1 VRVQRDAARTG
12 TAKEGGMR
20 KRFLPHSI
28 LVLLALAT
36 IASIVRAQPEVPDLC
51 PALALAPAAAAMGP
65 PPVVHAGSRL
75 LYFGAT
81 ASVPGERY
89 ELVPDPNGRWLDE
102 ATGQR
107 YGEHEMPG
115 AAAAGFTLVRVGYVD
130 GQVAQ
135 LNQQLYLWDPGTG
148 IATYASAL
156 GLVSHAGCASDYWV
170 HPDALRALP
179 ETLGGDV
186 QVVRMPYAIGS
197 RTFDAIRLQTT
208 TAKGHTVYVYDLATG
223 LMIFHGARTVGGPVE
238 VRPMEE
244 RRTFGEGS
252 TQLVSLWIADARDV
266 AIPWAGYAP
275 PAWTAS
281 VQRLAFQGTATTYT
295 TTTAP
300 VQLAIAHEVTI
311 DRRGGGWLH
320 GWTHTTQATLPGLP
334 PTEAWS
340 VDASGTASVGGWWIA
355 PQALAALRAG
365 QIIDAVTELRTTT
378 SVTAADGARVTLS
391 EVGPA
396 HRIDATYDVATGAL
410 AHVTIVQSGA
420 LAQTVVDL
428 ALVRGP

>member
-1 VRVQRDAARTG
+1 
-12 TAKEGGMR
+12 MR
-20 KRFLPHSI
+20 KRFL
-28 LVLLALAT
+28 LRALLGLLTLSNLANV
-36 IASIVRAQPEVPDLC
+36 AVAQPEVPDLC
-51 PALALAPAAAAMGP
+51 PALALAPAAATMGP
-65 PPVVHAGSRL
+65 PPVVHAGTRL

-81 ASVPGERY
+81 ASVPGERT

-115 AAAAGFTLVRVGYVD
+115 AAAAAYTLVRVGYLD
-130 GQVAQ
+130 GHVAQ

-170 HPDALRALP
+170 HPEALRALP

-223 LMIFHGARTVGGPVE
+223 LMLFHGARTVGGPVE
-238 VRPMEE
+238 VRPKDELQ
-244 RRTFGEGS
+244 TFGEGS
-252 TQLVSLWIADARDV
+252 TRLVSLWIADARDV
-266 AIPWAGYAP
+266 AIPWASYPP
-275 PAWTAS
+275 PAWIAS
-281 VQRLAFQGTATTYT
+281 VQRLAYQGTATTYT

-300 VQLAIAHEVTI
+300 VQLAIGHEVTI

-340 VDASGTASVGGWWIA
+340 VDASGMASVGGWWIA
-355 PQALAALRAG
+355 PQALATLRAG
-365 QIIDAVTELRTTT
+365 QSIDAVAELHTTT
-378 SVTAADGARVTLS
+378 SVTAADGARVTLT

-396 HRIDATYDVATGAL
+396 HRIDATYDVATGVL

-420 LAQTVVDL
+420 LARTVL
-428 ALVRGP
+428 ELTLVLGP

>member
-1 VRVQRDAARTG
+1 MCR
-12 TAKEGGMR
+12 
-20 KRFLPHSI
+20 RFLHRSI
-28 LVLLALAT
+28 LALLALSSL
-36 IASIVRAQPEVPDLC
+36 ASVGRAQADVPDLC
-51 PALALAPAAAAMGP
+51 PALAVAPAAATLGP
-65 PPVVHAGSRL
+65 PPVVHVGSRL

-115 AAAAGFTLVRVGYVD
+115 AAAAGYTLVRVGYLD

-135 LNQQLYLWDPGTG
+135 LNQQLYLWDPATG
-148 IATYASAL
+148 IATYTSAL

-179 ETLGGDV
+179 ETLAGDV
-186 QVVRMPYAIGS
+186 RVVRMPYAIGS
-197 RTFDAIRLQTT
+197 RTFDALRIQTT

-223 LMIFHGARTVGGPVE
+223 LMLFHGARTVGGPVE
-238 VRPMEE
+238 VRPDDE
-244 RRTFGEGS
+244 RQTFGQGS

-266 AIPWAGYAP
+266 VIPWAGYAP
-275 PAWTAS
+275 PAWVAS
-281 VQRLAFQGTATTYT
+281 VQRLAYQGVATTYT

-300 VQLAIAHEVTI
+300 IQLALAHEVTI
-311 DRRGGGWLH
+311 DRRGASWLH
-320 GWTHTTQATLPGLP
+320 AWTHTTQATLPGLP
-334 PTEAWS
+334 PTEGWS
-340 VDASGTASVGGWWIA
+340 VDASGPASVGGWWIA
-355 PQALAALRAG
+355 PQALATLRAG
-365 QIIDAVTELRTTT
+365 QSIDAVTELRTTT
-378 SVTAADGARVTLS
+378 SVTAADDARVTLS

-396 HRIDATYDVATGAL
+396 HRIDATYDVATGVL

-420 LAQTVVDL
+420 LARTVL
-428 ALVRGP
+428 ELTLVQGP